1 MTPYSEAQWRSI
13 DDLGRRVDA
22 DLAAL
27 DVRLTQGGE
36 PTFVAAGAGD
46 APEWNHVAEGTHKRV
61 LAGQLLRRLQD
72 RFAPNGLMLFGQG
85 KWYPGEALPR
95 WALGLFWRSDG
106 APVWKDATLIAA
118 EDARLSHGA
127 DDAKRLMEALAIK
140 LGIAPDFVVA
150 AYEDPWPLLEA
161 EGRLPEGVDPLGG
174 DLTDVGERKRL
185 ARLMRQGLG
194 AVAGYALPLR
204 AAARRAASKTVA
216 WESSRWPL
224 RRERLYLVPGDS
236 PIGFRLPLDTLPAD
250 QDLALTAL
258 CVEAREGQLRV
269 FLPPVDALEDYFS
282 LVSSLE
288 EVAREQVLPI
298 LPEGYAPPPDS
309 SVQVLMV
316 TSDPGVIEVNVHPAA
331 DWKSLCAIS
340 ATVYQEARA
349 LGLVAE
355 KWMRDGR
362 RTGTGG
368 GSHITIGGASPAQSP
383 LLRRP
388 DLLASLIGYWQNH
401 PALSFLFSGQYV
413 GPTSQ
418 APRVDEARADS
429 LYELEIAFE
438 QLAQL
443 QKAGTPAPATVDR
456 LLRNLLVDV
465 TGNTHRAEFCIDKL
479 ASPDGLAG
487 GLGLLE
493 LRAFEMAPHEEMAAI
508 QFLLVRALVARFW
521 RIPYR
526 GAPVRWGSA
535 LHDRFLLP
543 HYLAADLAEVVA
555 ELRSAGYPFESDWLQ
570 PFFDFRFPSCGTVA
584 CGGITLELRQALEP
598 WPVLGEAATTSGMSR
613 AVDASMDRMQVK
625 LFGADTAR
633 HLLLCNGRRVPLQPA
648 GAAGEQ
654 VAGVRYR
661 ARLFPSVLHTT
672 IGVHAP
678 LAFDI
683 VDARSGRSLGGCTY
697 HVGDPAGR
705 PYDDFPEN
713 SVEAEA
719 RRNDRFVP
727 RGPGTEALRVK
738 LEMPF
743 PDAPCTLDL
752 RRLPAGESTPLS

>member
-1 MTPYSEAQWRSI
+1 
-13 DDLGRRVDA
+13 
-22 DLAAL
+22 
-27 DVRLTQGGE
+27 
-36 PTFVAAGAGD
+36 
-46 APEWNHVAEGTHKRV
+46 
-61 LAGQLLRRLQD
+61 
-72 RFAPNGLMLFGQG
+72 
-85 KWYPGEALPR
+85 
-95 WALGLFWRSDG
+95 
-106 APVWKDATLIAA
+106 
-118 EDARLSHGA
+118 
-127 DDAKRLMEALAIK
+127 
-140 LGIAPDFVVA
+140 
-150 AYEDPWPLLEA
+150 
-161 EGRLPEGVDPLGG
+161 
-174 DLTDVGERKRL
+174 
-185 ARLMRQGLG
+185 
-194 AVAGYALPLR
+194 
-204 AAARRAASKTVA
+204 
-216 WESSRWPL
+216 
-224 RRERLYLVPGDS
+224 
-236 PIGFRLPLDTLPAD
+236 
-250 QDLALTAL
+250 
-258 CVEAREGQLRV
+258 
-269 FLPPVDALEDYFS
+269 
-282 LVSSLE
+282 
-288 EVAREQVLPI
+288 
-298 LPEGYAPPPDS
+298 
-309 SVQVLMV
+309 
-316 TSDPGVIEVNVHPAA
+316 
-331 DWKSLCAIS
+331 
-340 ATVYQEARA
+340 
-349 LGLVAE
+349 
-355 KWMRDGR
+355 
-362 RTGTGG
+362 
-368 GSHITIGGASPAQSP
+368 
-383 LLRRP
+383 
-388 DLLASLIGYWQNH
+388 
-401 PALSFLFSGQYV
+401 
-413 GPTSQ
+413 
-418 APRVDEARADS
+418 
-429 LYELEIAFE
+429 
-438 QLAQL
+438 
-443 QKAGTPAPATVDR
+443 
-456 LLRNLLVDV
+456 
-465 TGNTHRAEFCIDKL
+465 
-479 ASPDGLAG
+479 
-487 GLGLLE
+487 
-493 LRAFEMAPHEEMAAI
+493 MAPHEEMAAI